1 MYATV
6 HHCHR
11 SGRATERRCPRPG
24 RAAVLTPTAQA
35 LEFGRYRVVE
45 EVARRAEGVVYK
57 ARDPIIDRLVL
68 VKTIEVGLSSAEYE
82 GWRRRVD
89 RELKSAGRLNH
100 PNIVTIYDVG
110 THGDIAYLATE
121 YLDGRTLRDLLDA
134 GVTLLPVRAADI
146 AAQVADGLA
155 FIHQRGIVHRDI
167 KPDNL
172 MLLRGG
178 GVKITDFG
186 IARLSRGA
194 HTQIAE
200 VVASPRYTSPE
211 QVTGESIDERS
222 DIFSLGAVLYEMLS
236 GVPPFAGGRL
246 HEIAQQ
252 IVNDMPAAP
261 STRNRNV
268 SGALDAIVAKALA
281 KRPGD
286 RFRSAREMATEL
298 RMIAQAASPVS
309 DEAAAVA
316 AVAEAPQ
323 LGVDDAGTTAP
334 SGADV
339 EHQVVASRGPP
350 VSPVADH
357 RRGTRAL
364 MPYVLSAFVFLG
376 AAGWWLAP
384 WTPVPAQAPASAKV
398 NATSA
403 GEVATAVV
411 AVERLSVE
419 DARPAPATQAEAS
432 ALPASA
438 PLVKES
444 AVPEAKGTMRLS
456 LAISPWGEV
465 YVDGKRKGVSP
476 PLTELNL
483 SPGTYTIEIRNTTFR
498 PYRESVDLRTTAD
511 AKLKHKFQ

>member
-1 MYATV
+1 
-6 HHCHR
+6 
-11 SGRATERRCPRPG
+11 
-24 RAAVLTPTAQA
+24 VLTPAAQA

-110 THGDIAYLATE
+110 TQGDIAYLATE

-134 GVTLLPVRAADI
+134 GVTLLPGRAADI

-186 IARLSRGA
+186 IARLSRGS

-236 GVPPFAGGRL
+236 GAPPFAGGRL
-246 HEIAQQ
+246 YEIAQQ
-252 IVNDMPAAP
+252 IVNEMPPAP

-268 SGALDAIVAKALA
+268 SFALDAIVAKALA

-286 RFRSAREMATEL
+286 RYRNAREMAAEL
-298 RMIAQAASPVS
+298 RMISRAAYPGG
-309 DEAAAVA
+309 DDATAVA
-316 AVAEAPQ
+316 AAPEAPQ
-323 LGVDDAGTTAP
+323 PGVDDADVTSR

-339 EHQVVASRGPP
+339 KHLDAPSGGPP
-350 VSPVADH
+350 VVQVVEH
-357 RRGTRAL
+357 RRRGRAL
-364 MPYVLSAFVFLG
+364 LPFALSALVLVG
-376 AAGWWLAP
+376 AAAWVRLGP
-384 WTPVPAQAPASAKV
+384 WTPLPVPAGARV
-398 NATSA
+398 DATSG
-403 GEVATAVV
+403 GEVATA
-411 AVERLSVE
+411 
-419 DARPAPATQAEAS
+419 PAAIAGLQAEALAPAAATYAASS
-432 ALPASA
+432 ALPAST

-444 AVPEAKGTMRLS
+444 PVAGAKGTIRLA

-465 YVDGKRKGVSP
+465 YVDGQRKGVSP
-476 PLTELNL
+476 PLAEINL
-483 SPGTYTIEIRNTTFR
+483 APGTYTIEIRNTTFR
-498 PYRESVDLRTTAD
+498 PFRERFDLRNATD
-511 AKLKHKFQ
+511 VKIKHKFQ

>member
-1 MYATV
+1 VYATI
-6 HHCHR
+6 HNCR
-11 SGRATERRCPRPG
+11 GPGRATERRCPYPG
-24 RAAVLTPTAQA
+24 NAAVLTPVAQV

-45 EVARRAEGVVYK
+45 ELARRAESVVYK
-57 ARDPIIDRLVL
+57 ARDPIIDRLVM

-82 GWRRRVD
+82 GWRRRVE

-110 THGDIAYLATE
+110 TQGDIAYLATE

-134 GVTLLPVRAADI
+134 GVTLLPGRAADI

-172 MLLRGG
+172 MLLKGG

-186 IARLSRGA
+186 IARLSRGS

-236 GVPPFAGGRL
+236 GAPPFAGGRL
-246 HEIAQQ
+246 HEIAHQ
-252 IVNDMPAAP
+252 IINEMPAAP

-268 SGALDAIVAKALA
+268 SVALDAIVAKALA

-286 RFRSAREMATEL
+286 RFRDAREMATEL
-298 RMIAQAASPVS
+298 RMITQAAFPVA

-316 AVAEAPQ
+316 AAPEAQ
-323 LGVDDAGTTAP
+323 HCVDDADMTARSSDDVKHLEVP
-334 SGADV
+334 SGGPLAFP
-339 EHQVVASRGPP
+339 VV
-350 VSPVADH
+350 DH
-357 RRGTRAL
+357 RRRGRAL
-364 MPYVLSAFVFLG
+364 MPFVLSALALL
-376 AAGWWLAP
+376 AAVSWVWLAL
-384 WTPVPAQAPASAKV
+384 WTPVPAPASARLD
-398 NATSA
+398 ATS
-403 GEVATAVV
+403 GGDVATAPD
-411 AVERLSVE
+411 AVERVQA
-419 DARPAPATQAEAS
+419 DALAPARVPRAESS
-432 ALPASA
+432 ALPAA
-438 PLVKES
+438 TPLVKENPVS
-444 AVPEAKGTMRLS
+444 EAKRTIRLA

-465 YVDGKRKGVSP
+465 YVDGQRKGVSP
-476 PLTELNL
+476 PLAELNL
-483 SPGTYTIEIRNTTFR
+483 APGTYTIEIRNTTFR
-498 PYRESVDLRTTAD
+498 PYRERLDLRNATD
-511 AKLKHKFQ
+511 AKLKHRFQ